1 MLFSKKYFLIKL
13 FSKKF
18 NKMESKAQWINFINI
33 IDTLQIEN
41 CKTDKLK
48 EIIINSSDLF
58 QQNNKNA
65 INNVM
70 NEMNKVFGFGFYS
83 NLDEYELYKCIYERK
98 NYDYLLKL
106 NIVVNDVGWNR
117 FYKHYAYKTL
127 QKIVKDKGNMNLPD
141 IIIGYLG
148 LKRLD

>member
-1 MLFSKKYFLIKL
+1 
-13 FSKKF
+13 
-18 NKMESKAQWINFINI
+18 MESKAQWINFINI

-83 NLDEYELYKCIYERK
+83 NIDEYELYKCIYERK